1 MSQPSILA
9 AIAEMKSQIATLERL
24 LATVETPAPPKDAAP
39 SRPKKVLSPEHL
51 AKLKAGAEAA
61 RAKKAAE
68 ASGAAPAPPSPSPSE
83 EKPARESDAESSTS
97 SQKRRGP
104 KKLADMTAEELE
116 AHKAKV
122 AANAALSPEEKAA
135 KKAVA
140 AAKKEAAAAKKAAK
154 EAKEHK
160 E

>member
-1 MSQPSILA
+1 MSQSSILA
-9 AIAEMKSQIATLERL
+9 ELAKMKSQLATLERL
-24 LATVETPAPPKDAAP
+24 LSTVETPAPAKAAEP
-39 SRPKKVLSPEHL
+39 ARPKKVLAPEHL

-61 RAKKAAE
+61 RAKKAE
-68 ASGAAPAPPSPSPSE
+68 AKAAAAGGSSASSVASAP
-83 EKPARESDAESSTS
+83 RESDAESSTS

-116 AHKAKV
+116 AHKAKI

-135 KKAVA
+135 KKAAA

-154 EAKEHK
+154 EAKEHT